1 MTAELS
7 GLYSGLSGDLQ
18 DLEDRVLDI
27 EGKIVAFPT
36 SDDFDTLSALTTSRF
51 NTLTSSVNNLTAK
64 LASLEVYIVNLKLSH
79 TSLERAFTGHT
90 GIITPAI
97 SGITGEFGYWGSF
110 WDTTIQTN
118 AGPTSGNVMT
128 FNNSDPE
135 NVGVLL
141 SGTSKI
147 KVSYPGVYNMQF
159 SAQFDKTDG
168 GDDKVEVWFAKNGIN
183 LPDSNTALTLHGA
196 DGKEVAAWNYML
208 SLDTNDYLEV
218 YWNSADTNLRL
229 LYETSGTN
237 PNRPAIPSV
246 ILTMN
251 QVRFNQ

>member
-110 WDTTIQTN
+110 WDTTVQTN
-118 AGPTSGNVMT
+118 AGPTSGNVMR

-135 NVGVLL
+135 NIGVLL

-159 SAQFDKTDG
+159 SAQFDKTDS